1 MRMRIG
7 RITGGRS
14 RQRGQ
19 SVVEFALVIPL
30 FLAILTAIVEFA
42 FSFNA
47 VLATQYASRDAALV
61 AAEAGNGE
69 GSDCVILATVDSD
82 MGAPTN
88 PAQITSIEIYR
99 TTAAG
104 VQVGAATVWA
114 RTGTTDCTLPD
125 GSTTTLGYTRTA
137 DGYPEA
143 SRCNVLAG
151 CDGRGLDHIG
161 VQVNYRYEWKTPLG
175 HGFSD
180 HLDVTRSNSMR
191 MEPVL

>member
-1 MRMRIG
+1 M
-7 RITGGRS
+7 
-14 RQRGQ
+14 
-19 SVVEFALVIPL
+19 VEFALVIPL

-82 MGAPTN
+82 MGARRTRADHVGRDLPHDGGRRAGRRGHGLGPHGHDRLH
-88 PAQITSIEIYR
+88 PAR
-99 TTAAG
+99 RLHDD
-104 VQVGAATVWA
+104 A
-114 RTGTTDCTLPD
+114 RLYPH
-125 GSTTTLGYTRTA
+125 A

-161 VQVNYRYEWKTPLG
+161 VQVNYRYEWKTPLATG
-175 HGFSD
+175 SA
-180 HLDVTRSNSMR
+180 TTST
-191 MEPVL
+191 

>member
-1 MRMRIG
+1 MRHG
-7 RITGGRS
+7 RITGRS

-19 SVVEFALVIPL
+19 TLVEFALVIPL
-30 FLAILTAIVEFA
+30 FMGILTAIVEFA
-42 FSFNA
+42 FAFNA

-61 AAEAGNGE
+61 AAEAGNGS

-82 MGAPTN
+82 MGAPTD
-88 PAQITSIEIYR
+88 PTQITSVEIYE

-104 VQVGAATVWA
+104 DQIGAATVWA

-137 DGYPEA
+137 NGYPET

-151 CDGRGLDHIG
+151 CDDGGPLDHVG

-180 HLDVTRSNSMR
+180 HIDVTRSNSMR

>member
-1 MRMRIG
+1 M
-7 RITGGRS
+7 
-14 RQRGQ
+14 
-19 SVVEFALVIPL
+19 VEFALVIPL

-82 MGAPTN
+82 MGAPTD
-88 PAQITSIEIYR
+88 PAQITSVEIYR

-125 GSTTTLGYTRTA
+125 GSTTTVGYTRTA